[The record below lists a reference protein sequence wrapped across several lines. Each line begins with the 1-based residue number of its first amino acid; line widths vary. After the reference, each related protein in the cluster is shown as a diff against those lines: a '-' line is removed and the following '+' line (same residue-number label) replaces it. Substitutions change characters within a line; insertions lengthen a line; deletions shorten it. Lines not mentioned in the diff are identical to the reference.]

1 MTDVARLWRQTPR
14 LGRGLRP
21 LWVLLLAA
29 VFAVSSTAVIS
40 ARPAGASLT
49 SDRELA
55 AHLLNRIQTVEAKV
69 GLLGQQFDEA
79 QLRVTAEQN
88 IIIHTKEIV
97 AADAVAVSGE
107 QNQLR
112 QVALESYVN
121 AGQNEAQNSL
131 FTGDDATAG
140 AATVYSEL
148 AEGNL
153 VQSMTALKA
162 SSVELTQQRHI
173 LRHQV
178 RVRQRE
184 AKSAQ
189 AALAK
194 ADDLLAQL
202 NSMRHSVNA
211 QISAYIT
218 EAQAAANAQDVSTWN
233 KDHPGQGTYTGS
245 YSNFPVPP
253 PDSRADIAVRTALS
267 YLGVPYVW
275 GGASRSGVD
284 CSGLV
289 MLAWEAAGVDLPH
302 YSGAQYED
310 TVHIPLSDIQPGD
323 LLFYGYD
330 GDEHVAMYV
339 GNGIMIEAPYTGA
352 VVHLTPIRTGYGFAG
367 VGRVR

>member
-1 MTDVARLWRQTPR
+1 
-14 LGRGLRP
+14 
-21 LWVLLLAA
+21 
-29 VFAVSSTAVIS
+29 VIS

-55 AHLLNRIQTVEAKV
+55 AHLLDRIQTVEAKV

-97 AADAVAVSGE
+97 ASDAVAVSGE

-121 AGQNEAQNSL
+121 AGQNEAQNTL

-162 SSVELTQQRHI
+162 SSIELTQQRHI

-178 RVRQRE
+178 RIRQRE
-184 AKSAQ
+184 AKAAQ

-218 EAQAAANAQDVSTWN
+218 EEQAAAN
-233 KDHPGQGTYTGS
+233 
-245 YSNFPVPP
+245 
-253 PDSRADIAVRTALS
+253 IAVRAALS
-267 YLGVPYVW
+267 YLGVQYVW